1 MLKNKNALLI
11 FAKNPVIGKVK
22 TRIGLVLGDEK
33 ALEIYRS
40 LLDGT
45 YCETKSL
52 SQNKFLFLSDDPD
65 KNLFDPC
72 FEQRIQNGKE
82 LGEKMHN
89 ALDSVFRKG
98 FKKVILIGT
107 DVPGLKRDI
116 INEAF
121 DKLYYFDIVIGP
133 AMDGGYYLI
142 GMKEP
147 DFSLFKNMEW
157 GNEKVLSKTIKR
169 IKEKA
174 KSYYL
179 LKKLN
184 DIDTYEDLKL
194 LNYKNDLLS

>member
-1 MLKNKNALLI
+1 MLKNKNALII

-40 LLDGT
+40 LLDGI

-52 SQNKFLFLSDDPD
+52 SQNKFLFLSDNTDR
-65 KNLFDPC
+65 NLFDTG
-72 FEQRIQNGKE
+72 FEQRVQDGKE

-89 ALDSVFRKG
+89 ALDSVFMEG
-98 FKKVILIGT
+98 FLKVILIGA
-107 DVPGLKRDI
+107 DVPGLNRDI

-121 DKLYYFDIVIGP
+121 EKLDCFDIVIGP
-133 AMDGGYYLI
+133 AMDSGYYLI
-142 GMKEP
+142 GMNEP

-157 GNEKVLSKTIKR
+157 GNEMVLSQTMYR

-179 LKKLN
+179 LKELN
-184 DIDTYEDLKL
+184 DIDTIEDLKL